1 MRVIWGEVQR
11 TLENVVPEDLEYGF
25 PIATHSPQGLKGQ
38 EGQEVPQLQ

>member
-11 TLENVVPEDLEYGF
+11 TLENEDLEYGF
-25 PIATHSPQGLKGQ
+25 PVATHSPQGLKGQ